1 MQGEHLEQFLT
12 PEEVAGRLVV
22 PRKTV
27 LDWLRTGALKG
38 VKAGRLGRIREPD
51 VLAFLREPERP
62 EETRP

>member
-38 VKAGRLGRIREPD
+38 VKAGRL
-51 VLAFLREPERP
+51 
-62 EETRP
+62 

>member
-1 MQGEHLEQFLT
+1 
-12 PEEVAGRLVV
+12 VAGRLVV

-27 LDWLRTGALKG
+27 LDWLRTGALKA
-38 VKAGRLGRIREPD
+38 VKAGRLWRIREPD